1 MGPLHLK
8 DSLHLHLDLHQLARL
23 YLIPCLLLC
32 LLLPHL
38 AMIDDVAI
46 ARKHI
51 KFELPRLSKFSHI
64 SAHLRAWLVC
74 IHEHLLTIGVE
85 QNVWVVFAA
94 F

>member
-1 MGPLHLK
+1 
-8 DSLHLHLDLHQLARL
+8 
-23 YLIPCLLLC
+23 
-32 LLLPHL
+32 
-38 AMIDDVAI
+38 MIDDVAI